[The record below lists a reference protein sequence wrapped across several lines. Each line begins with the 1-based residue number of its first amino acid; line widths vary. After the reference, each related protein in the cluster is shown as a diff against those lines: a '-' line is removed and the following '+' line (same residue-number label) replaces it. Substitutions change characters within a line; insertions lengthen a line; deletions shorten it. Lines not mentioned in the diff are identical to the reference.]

1 MLIHWIHSLTV
12 GNLRINLFSIA
23 ECCLVL
29 SIFRTSLSLSSSSQN
44 SSCHIQVEVQ
54 TEKEHQDDGQPIAP
68 SIASY
73 DLGYEPEEWTLGI
86 G

>member
-12 GNLRINLFSIA
+12 DNLLNSFSIA
-23 ECCLVL
+23 EMLF
-29 SIFRTSLSLSSSSQN
+29 SPF
-44 SSCHIQVEVQ
+44 HIQLNFINFNPMFLVSHTVEVH
-54 TEKEHQDDGQPIAP
+54 TEKEHQADVAPTEP

-73 DLGYEPEEWTLGI
+73 DLGYEPDEWTLGI